1 MKVRFVA
8 SQILTDAKVYLDQ
21 ISAEAYQRQLDLL
34 FGASIGQHT
43 RHFLEFFQCLLDQI
57 DDTAPE
63 VNYAARA
70 RHLAIETDPAH
81 ASRLIDVLA
90 KRILD
95 LEGNVNCRLVCTE
108 HFDDAQHVCV
118 DSSLERELIYNI
130 EHTIHH
136 LAIIKIG
143 LAIIAPDI
151 PLPAHFGVAPSTVKY
166 KQGICAQ

>member
-70 RHLAIETDPAH
+70 RHLAIETDPA
-81 ASRLIDVLA
+81 
-90 KRILD
+90 
-95 LEGNVNCRLVCTE
+95 
-108 HFDDAQHVCV
+108 
-118 DSSLERELIYNI
+118 Y
-130 EHTIHH
+130 
-136 LAIIKIG
+136 
-143 LAIIAPDI
+143 
-151 PLPAHFGVAPSTVKY
+151 
-166 KQGICAQ
+166 

>member
-1 MKVRFVA
+1 M
-8 SQILTDAKVYLDQ
+8 
-21 ISAEAYQRQLDLL
+21 
-34 FGASIGQHT
+34 
-43 RHFLEFFQCLLDQI
+43 
-57 DDTAPE
+57 
-63 VNYAARA
+63 
-70 RHLAIETDPAH
+70 
-81 ASRLIDVLA
+81 
-90 KRILD
+90 
-95 LEGNVNCRLVCTE
+95 
-108 HFDDAQHVCV
+108 